1 MNVERFRLP
10 AEFEPHRA
18 TWLLWPTRAD
28 NWRSEAYFAQNDTL
42 ALAALIAHFEPV
54 RLGAPASLGEDLRR
68 RVPPNVE
75 VVAIEFNDTWVRDT
89 GPTTLVSEDGALL
102 AIDWK
107 FNSWGGLFNDSSAD
121 DTVAEQIAQHEHLP
135 IVRAPIVLE
144 GGAVLADGHG
154 TIIVTE
160 ESVLADNRNPGL
172 TRGEAERVFR
182 SCLNATKVVWVPEG
196 LAHDESGGHIDNVC
210 AFASPRTILVAGT
223 DDIAHPSFE
232 RLREAKRILT
242 NATNSRGQAY
252 EVVDMPLPDP
262 MVIETAEAAC
272 FAAPHGTIVRTA
284 GAPLAPSHVNLYVT
298 EGAVFVPTFNT
309 RTDRAA
315 LDVVRRAFPH
325 QQIVP
330 FPCREFLLGGGGV
343 HCLTK
348 EVPA

>member
-1 MNVERFRLP
+1 MNMERFRVP

-54 RLGAPASLGEDLRR
+54 RLGAPVRLTEGLRG

-75 VVAIEFNDTWVRDT
+75 VVGVDFDDTWVRDT
-89 GPTTLVSEDGALL
+89 GPTTLVSDDGSLL
-102 AIDWK
+102 AVDWK
-107 FNSWGGLFNDSSAD
+107 FNSWGGLFDESSAD
-121 DTVAEQIAQHEHLP
+121 DTVAAQIAQHEQLP
-135 IVRAPIVLE
+135 VMRAPIVLE
-144 GGAVLADGHG
+144 GGAVVADGYG

-160 ESVLADNRNPGL
+160 ESVLTDNRNPGL
-172 TRGEAERVFR
+172 TRGDAEHVFR
-182 SCLNATKVVWVPEG
+182 SCLNAVNVVWVPEG
-196 LAHDESGGHIDNVC
+196 LAHDEAGGHIDNVC
-210 AFASPRTILVAGT
+210 AFASPRTILIAAT
-223 DDIAHPSFE
+223 DDRAHPSFE
-232 RLREAKRILT
+232 RLREARRILA

-252 EVVDMPLPDP
+252 ELIDVPLPDP
-262 MVIETAEAAC
+262 TAIDTAEAGG
-272 FAAPHGTIVRTA
+272 FTAARGTIVRTA

-298 EGAVFVPTFNT
+298 TRAVFVPTFNT

-315 LDVVRRAFPH
+315 VDVVRRAFPSR
-325 QQIVP
+325 QIVP